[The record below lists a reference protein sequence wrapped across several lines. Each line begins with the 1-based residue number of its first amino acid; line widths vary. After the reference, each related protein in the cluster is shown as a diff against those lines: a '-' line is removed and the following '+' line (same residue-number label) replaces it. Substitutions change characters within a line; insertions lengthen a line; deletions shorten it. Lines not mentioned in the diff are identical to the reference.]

1 MSDVKVVKPGML
13 TTVQDAGRK
22 GYQQYGVTVSGVMD
36 TYAFRM
42 ANWLVGNREGE
53 AVLEITVLG
62 PTLEINRDMVVAV
75 TGGDLGPKLNG
86 SPMAQWTGVA
96 VQAGDT
102 ISFSG
107 VKSGCRGII
116 AFSGGIQVPFLMG
129 SRSTYTR
136 GGIGGIE
143 GRALRQGD
151 VLSIGQD
158 TTAREKVLGR
168 KGNPHSFLP
177 ITSTEPLVVRVV
189 PGPQEEAFT
198 EEGLAAFYNESYQV
212 STESDRMGCRLTG
225 TAIAH
230 NSGADII
237 SDGIAMGAIQ
247 VPGHGFP
254 IVMMADRQTTGGYTK
269 IANVITVDLP
279 KMAQVKPG
287 DHVRFQAVS
296 VEEAQGLLLEE
307 EAMFNKLVQNPAV
320 PTAYQARQFLVTVDG
335 TEYHVTLEERDR
347 SFT

>member
-1 MSDVKVVKPGML
+1 VSDVTVIKPGML
-13 TTVQDAGRK
+13 STVQDSGRK

-36 TYAFRM
+36 AYAYRM
-42 ANWLVGNREGE
+42 ANWLVGNQEGE
-53 AVLEITVLG
+53 AALEITLLG
-62 PTLEINRDMVVAV
+62 PTLEISRDMVVAV

-96 VQAGDT
+96 VQAGDA

-107 VKSGCRGII
+107 VKSGCRSII
-116 AFSGGIQVPFLMG
+116 AFSGGIQVQLLMG

-136 GGIGGIE
+136 GVIGGFK

-151 VLSIGQD
+151 VLTIGQ
-158 TTAREKVLGR
+158 TITAREKLLGR

-177 ITSTEPLVVRVV
+177 ISSTEPLVVRVV

-198 EEGLAAFYNESYQV
+198 EEGLAAFYTESYQV

-230 NSGADII
+230 KTGADII

-247 VPGHGFP
+247 VPGHGCP

-287 DHVRFQAVS
+287 DHVRFKAVS
-296 VEEAQGLLLEE
+296 VEKAQRLLLEE
-307 EAMFNKLVQNPAV
+307 EAMFIELAQNQAV
-320 PTAYQARQFLVTVDG
+320 ATSHQARQFRVMVDG
-335 TEYHVTLEERDR
+335 KEYHVTLKEQSQKR
-347 SFT
+347 